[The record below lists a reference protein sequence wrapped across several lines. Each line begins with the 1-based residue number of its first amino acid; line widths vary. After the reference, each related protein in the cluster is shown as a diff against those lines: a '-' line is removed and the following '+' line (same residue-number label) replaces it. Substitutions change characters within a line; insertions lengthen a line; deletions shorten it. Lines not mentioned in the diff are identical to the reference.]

1 MINRL
6 FILFLMLGLGGL
18 LAQNAPLTYGT
29 KAGLNMSLHYGIPDQ
44 SGDYEVKL
52 ALRPGLVAGA
62 WLDME
67 VLPQFKVGY
76 ELLYSQKGSREQITL
91 LRVDG
96 EELEKPAIMNVR
108 YDLDYLEIPVLFKL
122 RAIRGKKLALE
133 SILGTAMSLK
143 IHGYH
148 ELDGTVWLPQNG
160 DYEEIEVN
168 ESSDLKGINMFDYS
182 LIYGSALHYSG
193 KLKLSLELRF
203 TLGWD
208 YLLLPTHSMGDPAE
222 LRNQTYSAILG
233 IQF

>member
-1 MINRL
+1 MLKKLI
-6 FILFLMLGLGGL
+6 ILCLGLGLGYL
-18 LAQNAPLTYGT
+18 GAQNTPLTFGT
-29 KAGLNMSLHYGIPDQ
+29 KMGLNMSLHYGIPDQ

-67 VLPQFKVGY
+67 VIPQFKVGY
-76 ELLYSQKGSREQITL
+76 ELLFSQKGSRERITL
-91 LRVDG
+91 LRVEG
-96 EELEKPAIMNVR
+96 EELERPAVMNIR

-122 RAIRGKKLALE
+122 RAIRRNNLTLE

-148 ELDGTVWLPQNG
+148 KLDGTVWLPENG

-168 ESSDLKGINMFDYS
+168 ETSDLGEINMFDYS
-182 LIYGSALHYSG
+182 MIYGSALHYSG
-193 KLKLSLELRF
+193 KLDLSLELRF

-208 YLLLPTHSMGDPAE
+208 YLRLPTHSMGDPAE

-233 IQF
+233 IKF

>member
-1 MINRL
+1 MLKNII
-6 FILFLMLGLGGL
+6 ILFLLLGAGCLG
-18 LAQNAPLTYGT
+18 AQNAPLTYGT
-29 KAGLNMSLHYGIPDQ
+29 KTGLNMSLHYGIPDQ

-52 ALRPGLVAGA
+52 ALRPGVVAGA

-76 ELLYSQKGSREQITL
+76 EVLYSQKGSRERITL

-96 EELEKPAIMNVR
+96 DPLDRPAIMNIR

-148 ELDGTVWLPQNG
+148 HLDGTVWLPQNG

-168 ESSDLKGINMFDYS
+168 ESSNLKGINMFDYS
-182 LIYGSALHYSG
+182 MIYGSALHYRG
-193 KLKLSLELRF
+193 KIEASLELRF

-208 YLLLPTHSMGDPAE
+208 YLELPTHSLGDPAV